1 MNIVRGK
8 KANYSL
14 PKCGLIMGAPKV
26 GKSTWLAKDE
36 RTLILDLEPV
46 SENAPEEG
54 AYYGID
60 VKGGYSHI
68 ESIAD
73 LNENLGWFY
82 GEDNDEFDMVAIDQV
97 RELTSMYSKE
107 ITSMAGVQTVQDIGY
122 GKGTAQLRHEIETFI
137 KLLIKK
143 STTKKRSIIVA
154 HANDRNG
161 EVRLDVDGKNESMI
175 FSMVDYV
182 GYLYKS
188 GTDLHINFTQS
199 TGSEYGCRN
208 KYLAGYK
215 GKADWDLLKRI
226 ASGTTA

>member
-1 MNIVRGK
+1 
-8 KANYSL
+8 
-14 PKCGLIMGAPKV
+14 MGAPKV

-46 SENAPEEG
+46 SEAAPEEG

-60 VKGGYSHI
+60 IAGGYSHI
-68 ESIAD
+68 ESIA
-73 LNENLGWFY
+73 EMYEALGWFY
-82 GEDNDEFDMVAIDQV
+82 SEENEEYDMVAIDQV

-122 GKGTAQLRHEIETFI
+122 GKGTASLKSDIETFI

-143 STTKKRSIIVA
+143 STTKKRAVLVA
-154 HANDRNG
+154 HASDRNG
-161 EVRLDVDGKNESMI
+161 EIRLDVDGKNESLI

-182 GYLYKS
+182 GYLYRS

-215 GKADWDLLKRI
+215 GKADWNLLKKI
-226 ASGTTA
+226 ASGTTV